1 MFGRA
6 GAMALAVLGV
16 VMYHTAQKAQP
27 TTLSLFWLLTVAYL
41 VAGTLSLSICLLVPA
56 MRPAAVVLPKA
67 SVLLGIAI
75 LVIEVGYLLVYRAG
89 WNVGVAGAMSN
100 TAAVLVLL
108 PIGIL
113 VFGEKL
119 TVTQLL
125 GLALCSGGLFL
136 TAKP

>member
-1 MFGRA
+1 
-6 GAMALAVLGV
+6 MALAVLGV

-27 TTLSLFWLLTVAYL
+27 ATVSLFWLLTVAYL
-41 VAGTLSLSICLLVPA
+41 VAGALSLAICLLVPD
-56 MRPAAVVLPKA
+56 MRPTVVVFPKE
-67 SVLLGIAI
+67 SMLLGIAI
-75 LVIEVGYLLVYRAG
+75 LVIEVGYLLVYRSG

-108 PIGIL
+108 PVGIL

-119 TVTQLL
+119 TVSQLM

-136 TAKP
+136 TAK